1 MRKLKTWLLERFLPA
16 WAKDSVY
23 RENMALREKLAERER
38 EIRELNAHIDGL
50 VTAMRKQRV
59 VVQIGGKPV

>member
-23 RENMALREKLAERER
+23 RENMALREKLVERER

-59 VVQIGGKPV
+59 VVQIGGKSV

>member
-1 MRKLKTWLLERFLPA
+1 MRKLKSWLLERFLPA

-59 VVQIGGKPV
+59 VVQIGGKSV

>member
-59 VVQIGGKPV
+59 VVRIGGKSV